1 MSSPHGADSA
11 HREAHDPY
19 AALRLRD
26 VRLYL
31 MGSFLAAFG
40 LQVQTA
46 AVFWQIYE
54 RTGSKLQIAL
64 VGLVQVIPVILL
76 TLPAGY
82 LADRL
87 NRKHLVILSLAVIG
101 CCSLGLAIFSLL
113 DAPIG
118 WMYVFLFGTGVAR
131 SLQQPAKSALFP
143 QLVPREHFTNAV
155 TWGTST
161 YQFASITGPAVCG
174 GLLWWFAEPAIAY
187 FLSAAAAFV
196 FTFLLGTVNYRFT
209 PTEQTDSP
217 VREVIAGAK
226 FVWSAK
232 VVLGATALDMFAVL
246 LGGAEALFS
255 VYANDILFAGPIGY
269 GAMLAAQ
276 PVGALCMSFVQ
287 SHRRPF
293 DHAGVALLWSVVG
306 FGLTTIGFGL
316 STSLPFSLFML
327 VLMGAC
333 DNVSVVLRHTLV
345 QMLTPDAM
353 RGRVSAINSMF
364 ISISNELGGFES
376 GAVAH
381 WTSPIFAVVTGGL
394 GTILVAALAA
404 VGLPELRRY
413 QRSAAHRAE
422 REAAPEKI
430 EATV

>member
-1 MSSPHGADSA
+1 MSSPHGALPA

-54 RTGSKLQIAL
+54 RTGSKLQIAF
-64 VGLVQVIPVILL
+64 VGLVQVIPVIAL

-101 CCSLGLAIFSLL
+101 CCSLGLAVFSLF

-187 FLSAAAAFV
+187 FLSAIAAFV
-196 FTFLLGTVNYRFT
+196 FTLLLGTVNYRFT
-209 PTEQTDSP
+209 PTAQTDSP

-293 DHAGVALLWSVVG
+293 DHAGIALLWSVVG

-413 QRSAAHRAE
+413 QRSAALRAE
-422 REAAPEKI
+422 REDSPEEI
-430 EATV
+430 EAAV